1 MAERKLSQALSRLL
15 SDYGMALVLLL
26 LCVYFSCVTYAEQDP
41 GGADAARQLA
51 PRVIERV
58 RPGGAV
64 LIVARDT
71 AEDAVFVDAHAA
83 RLEKAGVHATAAVKG
98 PPSEVR
104 AALQKVADKGGKLD
118 AIAANQA
125 TSLWAVVQDVGE
137 NFPTLG
143 DVPVLT
149 PERYHWPSFLM
160 PANLRNIANQIAVIA
175 ILAVGMTFVVI
186 TGGIDLSVGS
196 LIALSAVTAAL
207 LIRDVAGAEDAT
219 ASGMVLCSLA
229 GIGACAGV
237 GLFSGTMVTF
247 FRVPAF
253 IVTLAMMLVAR
264 GLAGILSEGQSVFQV
279 PQSYDWLG
287 RGADLLDVPN
297 GVVLMGALYLAAHV
311 VMSRTTLGRYV
322 YAVGGNPEAAR
333 LSGVPVEAVLLFA
346 YTVSGCLAGLGGI
359 VMASKLRS
367 GDPIYGQMYELYVV
381 AAVVVGGTSL
391 SGGEG
396 KVLGTLIGAFIIA
409 VIQNG
414 MNLTGVRSYPQMV
427 VFGLV
432 ILGAVLLDRF
442 RKHGWRMG
450 RAP

>member
-1 MAERKLSQALSRLL
+1 MAERKLSLALSRLA

-26 LCVYFSCVTYAEQDP
+26 LCGYFSVVTYAEQDP
-41 GGADAARQLA
+41 VGADAARQLA

-58 RPGGAV
+58 GPSGAV

-71 AEDAVFVDAHAA
+71 AEDAAFADALAA
-83 RLEKAGVHATAAVKG
+83 RLQKAGLRVVDTVKG
-98 PPSEVR
+98 QPSDAR
-104 AALQKVADKGGKLD
+104 AALRKIADAGGKLD

-125 TSLWAVVQDVGE
+125 AGAWTAVEDVGE
-137 NFPTLG
+137 KFPTLG

-149 PERYHWPSFLM
+149 PQRYRWPSFLM
-160 PANLRNIANQIAVIA
+160 PANLLNIANGIAVIA

-207 LIRDVAGAEDAT
+207 LIRDVAGAEAAT
-219 ASGMVLCSLA
+219 PAGMALCSLA
-229 GIGACAGV
+229 GIAVCAGI
-237 GLFSGTMVTF
+237 GLFSGSMVTF
-247 FRVPAF
+247 FGVPSF

-264 GLAGILSEGQSVFQV
+264 GLAGILSKSQSIYQV
-279 PQSYDWLG
+279 PEAFDWLG
-287 RGADLLDVPN
+287 RGADLLAVPN
-297 GVVLMGALYLAAHV
+297 GVVLMGILYLAAHV
-311 VMSRTTLGRYV
+311 LMARTTLGRYV
-322 YAVGGNPEAAR
+322 YAVGGNREAAR

-346 YTVSGCLAGLGGI
+346 YTLSGALAGLGGI

-414 MNLTGVRSYPQMV
+414 MNLTGVTSYPQMV

-442 RKHGWRMG
+442 RKHSWRMG
-450 RAP
+450 QAR